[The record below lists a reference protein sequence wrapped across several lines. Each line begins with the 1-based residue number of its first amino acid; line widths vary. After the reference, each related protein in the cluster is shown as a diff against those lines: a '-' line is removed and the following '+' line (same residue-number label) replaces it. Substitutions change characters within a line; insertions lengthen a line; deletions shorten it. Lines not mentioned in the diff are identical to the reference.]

1 MKKEETERHSC
12 RITVRYRP
20 AELKQLNRFFKASTC
35 RKVSEYIRKISLHKP
50 VTVTY
55 RNQSADDFLAEMILL
70 KNELNAIGN
79 NLNQAVHKLHTL
91 DRIQEIKT
99 WAMLHESGKKSL
111 FKKVEEIKEKM
122 NQIYQ
127 LWLQG

>member
-1 MKKEETERHSC
+1 MKKEETARHSC
-12 RITVRYRP
+12 RITVRYQP
-20 AELKQLNRFFKASTC
+20 GELKQLNKLLKASTC
-35 RKVSEYIRKISLHKP
+35 RKVSEYIRKTSLHKP

-55 RNQSADDFLAEMILL
+55 RNQSADDFLTEMILL

-91 DRIQEIKT
+91 DRIPEIKT
-99 WAMLHESGKKSL
+99 WAILHESGKKNL
-111 FKKVEEIKEKM
+111 LKKVEEIKEKM
-122 NQIYQ
+122 NKIYQ

>member
-1 MKKEETERHSC
+1 MKKEETAKHTC
-12 RITVRYRP
+12 RITVRYQP
-20 AELKQLNRFFKASTC
+20 AELKQLNRLLKASTC
-35 RKVSEYIRKISLHKP
+35 RKISEYIRKTSLHKP

-55 RNQSADDFLAEMILL
+55 RNQSADDFLAEMIQL

-91 DRIQEIKT
+91 DRVAEIRT
-99 WAMLHESGKKSL
+99 WAMLHESGKKNL
-111 FKKVEEIKEKM
+111 VKKVEEIKEKM

-127 LWLQG
+127 QWSQG

>member
-1 MKKEETERHSC
+1 MKKENTEKHSC
-12 RITVRYRP
+12 RITVRYQP
-20 AELKQLNRFFKASTC
+20 AELKQLNKLLKASTC
-35 RKVSEYIRKISLHKP
+35 RKVSEYIRKTSLHKP

-91 DRIQEIKT
+91 DRISEIKT
-99 WAMLHESGKKSL
+99 WAMLHESGKKNL
-111 FKKVEEIKEKM
+111 FKKVEDIKEKM